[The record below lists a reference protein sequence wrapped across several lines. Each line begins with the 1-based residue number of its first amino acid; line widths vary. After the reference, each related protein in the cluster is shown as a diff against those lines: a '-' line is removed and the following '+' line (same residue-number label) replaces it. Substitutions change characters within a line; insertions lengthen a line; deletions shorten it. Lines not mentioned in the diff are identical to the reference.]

1 MRLAKLAG
9 ELDGMKTKR
18 SREIAAE
25 IQRIVDQE
33 LYRQSPARRM
43 KNKSWPVTKAV
54 KDRILHLA
62 ETTDMHEHEIAVSVG
77 VNHGRVSE
85 VLNGLR

>member
-1 MRLAKLAG
+1 
-9 ELDGMKTKR
+9 
-18 SREIAAE
+18 
-25 IQRIVDQE
+25 
-33 LYRQSPARRM
+33 M